1 MKCSNRQRSQYKFYY
16 PHNIV
21 ITGKTAFPV
30 NTCFMA
36 MDGDEP
42 HCLPIH
48 SLMLIFDQQ
57 FHCRPIFS
65 TCPVPTTDPP
75 LPHVWKTFC
84 LNSNQ
89 TINALP
95 CLGKKECI
103 WFSCKFFQT
112 RTKSNQIQ
120 ALLWFPIQIQKSIF
134 KHTYKLGPNLTWP
147 YTVADIC
154 VQNVFVH

>member
-75 LPHVWKTFC
+75 YHMCEKHFVLTQIRLSMLC
-84 LNSNQ
+84 LVLVKKNVFGLVANSFKHG
-89 TINALP
+89 P
-95 CLGKKECI
+95 
-103 WFSCKFFQT
+103 
-112 RTKSNQIQ
+112 NQIKYKHFYDFQ
-120 ALLWFPIQIQKSIF
+120 FKYKSLYSN
-134 KHTYKLGPNLTWP
+134 TQTN
-147 YTVADIC
+147 
-154 VQNVFVH
+154 